1 MNNAVIVK
9 NLSKSFRLY
18 HERNQFIK
26 AALLR
31 GRRARYEEFW
41 ALKDIDLEVPH
52 GTTFG
57 IVGSNGSGK
66 STLLKCLA
74 GILSPEQGS
83 ISVSG
88 RIAPLLELG
97 AGFHPELSGRE
108 NVYLNGAILGRSK
121 KEIDRR
127 YDEILDFADIG
138 KFIDSPIKN
147 YSSGMYVRLA
157 FAIAINV
164 EPEILMVDE
173 VLGVG
178 DAAFQRKCAAKI
190 EQFRTDGH
198 TIIFVSHGMSQVE
211 QLCDQ
216 AVWLE
221 KGHIR
226 MLGTATEIVSAYSAG
241 SHDKKLSNTTAE
253 GRWGSGEVQIR
264 RLVLEDDR
272 GDPRSSFEVGGS
284 MNVVVKMVKT
294 AEVQNLVV
302 KVKVANSHGA
312 IVWESS
318 SRHHGLSQLA
328 AAKQSEINVRIDPLQ
343 LTEGVYSVS
352 VSLTDR
358 TEQQT
363 YDHLEKG
370 ATFEVDQSGN
380 YDTGIVVLASDWAVR
395 TFDV

>member
-1 MNNAVIVK
+1 MTSAVVVEG
-9 NLSKSFRLY
+9 LWKSFRLY

-41 ALKDIDLEVPH
+41 ALQDINLDVPH
-52 GTTFG
+52 GTTLG

-74 GILSPEQGS
+74 GILSPEKGR
-83 ISVSG
+83 IRVGG

-108 NVYLNGAILGRSK
+108 NVFLNGAILGRTK
-121 KEIDRR
+121 KDIESR
-127 YDEILDFADIG
+127 YDDIVEFADIG
-138 KFIDSPIKN
+138 KFIDSPLKN

-190 EQFRTDGH
+190 EQFRTDGR
-198 TIIFVSHGMSQVE
+198 TIVFVSHGMSQVE
-211 QLCDQ
+211 QLCDS
-216 AVWLE
+216 AIWLE
-221 KGHIR
+221 KGNLK
-226 MLGTATEIVSAYSAG
+226 MTGTAMEIVAAYSAG
-241 SHDKKLSNTTAE
+241 SHDKKLKTTRAE
-253 GRWGSGEVQIR
+253 DRWGSGEVQIKQ
-264 RLVLEDDR
+264 LILEDEQGR
-272 GDPRSSFEVGGS
+272 PSSGFHTGS
-284 MNVVVKMVKT
+284 PMVISLRT
-294 AEVQNLVV
+294 QRVSEVQNLVV
-302 KVKVANSHGA
+302 RVKIANSHGA

-318 SRHHGLSQLA
+318 SRHHDLPA
-328 AAKQSEINVRIDPLQ
+328 FFDAKQSTVSIRINPLQ
-343 LTEGVYSVS
+343 ITEGTYSVS
-352 VSLTDR
+352 ASLTDR
-358 TEQQT
+358 TEQVI

-370 ATFEVDQSGN
+370 AIFEVDQSGN
-380 YDTGIVVLASDWAVR
+380 FDSGLLVLDSQWAVSS
-395 TFDV
+395 T